1 MFLLYYK
8 FLLQDV
14 NICGPMDHSC
24 YSRISAKS
32 FACRPSCTS
41 LYADVRF
48 TDENSTTSQKRVFEK
63 FRRLNDL
70 YNSYKNKIALDLEF
84 SPTGNLNQ
92 SESMVKNQFHSFLS
106 SISQERDSV
115 GLLWDPLR
123 HIDLWQSW
131 SGYQGNHWNSAGTK
145 RQ

>member
-1 MFLLYYK
+1 MSDFEKGRKLYIK

-41 LYADVRF
+41 LYADVHF
-48 TDENSTTSQKRVFEK
+48 TDENSTTSQKRVFKK
-63 FRRLNDL
+63 FRRLTDL
-70 YNSYKNKIALDLEF
+70 YNSYKNKIALNLDF
-84 SPTGNLNQ
+84 PPSGSLNQ
-92 SESMVKNQFHSFLS
+92 SESMVKNNFDLFLS

-115 GLLWDPLR
+115 GLL
-123 HIDLWQSW
+123 
-131 SGYQGNHWNSAGTK
+131 
-145 RQ
+145 